1 MSYTKIHNQPKGVK
15 KNQNEPKRT
24 KSIQK
29 RQNKKKRQKQPKQAE
44 ARYCSPQTAT
54 ATRDYN
60 TTQPGRSV
68 QSYD

>member
-29 RQNKKKRQKQPKQAE
+29 RQNKKKLKRDIAAHKLQQRLATITQP
-44 ARYCSPQTAT
+44 
-54 ATRDYN
+54 
-60 TTQPGRSV
+60 QPGRSV